1 MSSAQGLEVER
12 KYSVGDNDEL
22 PDFTLINGVHRVGAA
37 VDQEL
42 EAVYFDTATLAL
54 AARGI
59 TLRRRA
65 GGSDPGWHLKLPVIV
80 GERREIVEPLNRDP
94 DADADPVPETNPSAD
109 LEAVP
114 ARLKDLVLVHTRG
127 QDLVP
132 IAELKT
138 RRTVIHLMAAD
149 GTVQAEFSNDFV
161 EAQIL
166 QEPTESSAWR
176 EWEIELVRGNRK
188 LLESADAVVA
198 SHGHQQADLPSKLA
212 RALGGRLPTDTPPPP
227 PPRRNGPASE
237 VLLAYLHEQ
246 VEALKAQDQGF
257 REGAPDAVHQL
268 RVAAR
273 RMRSAF
279 ATFGDLIERGVA
291 KPLRE
296 ELQWLAGAVGAARDL
311 EVTRAQ
317 LVELLDAEPPELKAA
332 SARDWLE
339 EQLDAE
345 HRAARAEGLATL
357 TSERYFRLLDDL
369 DAFLRDPPLTRQAQK
384 KAAQTVGRLVN
395 AERKRLKG
403 AVKKFAGLTTEQAA
417 NPALH
422 AARKSAKR
430 LRYAAEAAAPIF
442 GKQAVRLAGDAE
454 DIQTILGDHQDS
466 VVIRERLRSLVAVS
480 AVGGAALGFTC
491 GRLHALEQRR
501 GAESRA
507 LFTRVWQQS
516 PPRALHWK

>member
-1 MSSAQGLEVER
+1 MSGALGLEVER
-12 KYSVGDNDEL
+12 KYSVGENDEL
-22 PDFTLINGVHRVGAA
+22 PDFTSINGVHSVGLA

-54 AARGI
+54 AARDI
-59 TLRRRA
+59 TLRRRT
-65 GGSDPGWHLKLPVIV
+65 GGSDPGWHLKLPVAA
-80 GERREIVEPLNRDP
+80 GERREIMEPLNHDL
-94 DADADPVPETNPSAD
+94 DADVDPLRDTETSAD
-109 LEAVP
+109 TEPVP
-114 ARLKDLVLVHTRG
+114 ARLKELVLVHVRG
-127 QDLVP
+127 QNLVP
-132 IAELKT
+132 IADLKT

-149 GTVQAEFSNDFV
+149 GRILAEFSDDRVASQTLFEPV
-161 EAQIL
+161 ER
-166 QEPTESSAWR
+166 SAWR
-176 EWEIELVRGNRK
+176 EWEIELVAGGREM
-188 LLESADAVVA
+188 LETADAVVA
-198 SHGHQQADLPSKLA
+198 SLGHQQADLPSKLA

-246 VEALKAQDQGF
+246 FKALKAQDQGF

-273 RMRSAF
+273 RLRSAL
-279 ATFGDLIERGVA
+279 ATFGDLIERGAA

-317 LVELLDAEPPELKAA
+317 LVALLDAEPPDREVA

-345 HRAARAEGLATL
+345 HAAALASGLAAL
-357 TSERYFRLLDDL
+357 SSDRYFRLLDAL
-369 DAFLRDPPLTRQAQK
+369 DAFLVSPPLTTQAQK
-384 KAAQTVGRLVN
+384 NAAEKVGRLVN

-403 AVKKFAGLTTEQAA
+403 TVKKLDGLTTDQAE

-422 AARKSAKR
+422 ESRKSAKR
-430 LRYAAEAAAPIF
+430 LRYAAEAAVPIF
-442 GKQAVRLAGDAE
+442 GRQAVRLASTAE
-454 DIQTILGDHQDS
+454 DIQTILGEYQDS
-466 VVIRERLRSLVAVS
+466 VVIRERLRSLATMS
-480 AVGGAALGFTC
+480 ADDGVALGFTY
-491 GRLHALEQRR
+491 GRLHALEQQR
-501 GAESRA
+501 GTEARTR
-507 LFTRVWQQS
+507 FFRVWQDS